1 MQNKKKIVIFDSN
14 AVIHRAYHALPP
26 FHTNEGTLVNAVY
39 GYSNLLM
46 KVIKDLKPDAILAS
60 FDVSEKTFRHEQY
73 QEYKAGRQKTDQEL
87 YDQIPLVKEILTY
100 LDIPILEYSGFE
112 ADDII
117 GTIAERV
124 TKSEQFELIIVTGD
138 MDTMQLV
145 NSKVKVYALRKSVTD
160 TILYDEAQVM
170 EKYQFTPEQVIDYKG
185 LKGDSSDNIPGVPGI
200 GDKRAIGL
208 LNAFQ
213 NIDNLYKF
221 LDKYNNNTEIPVE
234 YKSYFSNKIFSNLKE
249 YKAQAFFSRELAT
262 IIRNVPIEL
271 DLNSLHN
278 YIFSTD
284 KAKQIFS
291 KFEFHSL
298 VKRLSEM
305 QDVSQSSFFDTNLSE
320 SQSLPLTTEFDTLD
334 KDNLA
339 LFQNELGCFFIDKR
353 QKYKTSIPEIKEIL
367 KKDIT
372 IIGYNLKAIFRY
384 VFWGGKVYIKA
395 KYHDIS
401 IMAYLLYSGEKFDL
415 ESLSYKYKIDFD
427 RLNPEKSLLEL
438 YNKINLELIES
449 DLMKIYSEIENPLIE
464 VLAQMEINGV
474 YLNTDDLTDIKNY
487 VDKRLLE
494 LEQEI
499 YTISN
504 IEFNLNSPKQLAEI
518 LFDKLQISTNGLK
531 KTSTGFITTSSE
543 TLEKL
548 QQEHI
553 IIDKII
559 EYRELAKLKSTYID
573 TLPEVRDEQ
582 GRIHTDYSQI
592 IAATGRL
599 SSINPNLQN
608 IPARTDLG
616 NSIKQCFQAEQGSTL
631 LIYDYSQIELR
642 LAAHL
647 SQDESM
653 IEIFNQD
660 IDFHTATAS
669 KIYSIPQAMVNKEMR
684 NFAKT
689 INFGI
694 LYGMGFNAL
703 SKNLKITKSEAK
715 EFISKYNETYPDL
728 QKYIIKQKEFAIQ
741 HGYAITEYGRKRNL
755 SKFDL
760 KNPKLRAQMERIAVN
775 MPIQGLQADIIKIAM
790 IRINDLIKGS
800 NEIKLLLQI
809 HDELVF
815 EVLEDKTLEWK
826 DLIHKVMEDVYKIKV
841 KLKVN
846 YKIQKKWGNE

>member
-73 QEYKAGRQKTDQEL
+73 QEYNAGRQKTDQAL

-100 LDIPILEYSGFE
+100 LDIPILEQSGFE

-117 GTIAERV
+117 GTIAEMV
-124 TKSEQFELIIVTGD
+124 TKSEEFELVIVTGD

-145 NSKVKVYALRKSVTD
+145 NSKVKVYALRKSITD

-170 EKYQFTPEQVIDYKG
+170 TKYQFTPKQVIDYKG

-200 GDKRAIGL
+200 GDKRAVVL
-208 LNAFQ
+208 LNQFQ
-213 NIDNLYKF
+213 NIDNLYEF
-221 LDKYNNNTEIPVE
+221 LDKYNNYLEIPVE
-234 YKSYFSNKIFSNLKE
+234 YKSYFSNKVVENLKN
-249 YKAQAFFSRELAT
+249 YKDQAFFSRELAT
-262 IIRNVPIEL
+262 IVRNVPIEL
-271 DLNSLHN
+271 DLDALNN
-278 YIFSTD
+278 YLFPTE
-284 KAKQIFS
+284 KARQIFS

-298 VKRLSEM
+298 VKRLSEV
-305 QDVSQSSFFDTNLSE
+305 QEISQSNFFDNTISGQNSLSNI
-320 SQSLPLTTEFDTLD
+320 SNFNDLD
-334 KDNLA
+334 QNNLA
-339 LFQNELGCFFIDKR
+339 LFQIESDYFFLDKSNR
-353 QKYKTSIPEIKEIL
+353 YKTNLLELKSILQTE
-367 KKDIT
+367 IT
-372 IIGYNLKAIFRY
+372 IIGYDLKAIFRQ
-384 VFWGGKVYIKA
+384 VFWGEKVIIKA
-395 KYHDIS
+395 KYQDIS
-401 IMAYLLYSGEKFDL
+401 IMAYLLHSGEKFDL

-427 RLNPEKSLLEL
+427 RLNPEKSLLDL
-438 YNKINLELIES
+438 YNKLNSKLIEE
-449 DLMKIYSEIENPLIE
+449 DLMKVYLEIEISLTE
-464 VLAQMEINGV
+464 ALTQMEINGV
-474 YLNTDDLTDIKNY
+474 YFNEKDLEEIKVY
-487 VDKRLLE
+487 VDERLKE
-494 LEQEI
+494 LEKEI
-499 YTISN
+499 YTISD
-504 IEFNLNSPKQLAEI
+504 IEFNLNSPKQLADI
-518 LFDKLQISTNGLK
+518 LFNKLGISTDGLK
-531 KTSTGFITTSSE
+531 KTSTGFITTSAE

-553 IIDKII
+553 VIDKII

-573 TLPEVRDEQ
+573 TLPNVRDEK
-582 GRIHTDYSQI
+582 GRIHTEYSQI

-616 NSIKQCFQAEQGSTL
+616 NSIKQCFQSEEGKTL

-647 SQDESM
+647 SNDQNM
-653 IEIFNQD
+653 IEIFNQEV
-660 IDFHTATAS
+660 DFHTATAS

-694 LYGMGFNAL
+694 LYGMGANAL

-715 EFISKYNETYPDL
+715 EFILKYNYTYPDL
-728 QKYIIKQKEFAIQ
+728 QKYIAEQKEIAIKT
-741 HGYAITEYGRKRNL
+741 GYAITEYGRKRNL

-760 KNPKLRAQMERIAVN
+760 KNPILRAQMERIAVN

-790 IRINDLIKGS
+790 IRIHDLIKNS
-800 NEIKLLLQI
+800 NDIKLLLQV

-815 EVLEDKTLEWK
+815 EVSEDKVSEWQ
-826 DLIHKVMEDVYKIKV
+826 DEIHKIMESVYQAKV
-841 KLKVN
+841 QLKVN
-846 YKIQKKWGNE
+846 YKIQKKWGVE

>member
-73 QEYKAGRQKTDQEL
+73 QEYKAGRQKTDQAL

-100 LDIPILEYSGFE
+100 LDIPILEQSGFE

-117 GTIAERV
+117 GTIAEMV
-124 TKSEQFELIIVTGD
+124 TKSEEFELVIVTGD

-145 NSKVKVYALRKSVTD
+145 NSKVKVYALRKSITD

-170 EKYQFTPEQVIDYKG
+170 TKYQFTPKQVIDYKG

-200 GDKRAIGL
+200 GDKRAVVL
-208 LNAFQ
+208 LNQFQ
-213 NIDNLYKF
+213 NIDNLYEF
-221 LDKYNNNTEIPVE
+221 LDKYNNYLEIPVE
-234 YKSYFSNKIFSNLKE
+234 YKSYFSNKVVENLKN
-249 YKAQAFFSRELAT
+249 YKDQAFFSRELAT
-262 IIRNVPIEL
+262 IVRNVPIEL
-271 DLNSLHN
+271 DLDALNN
-278 YIFSTD
+278 YLFPTE
-284 KAKQIFS
+284 KARQIFS

-298 VKRLSEM
+298 VKRLSEV
-305 QDVSQSSFFDTNLSE
+305 QEISQSNFFDNTISGQNSLSNI
-320 SQSLPLTTEFDTLD
+320 SNFNDLD
-334 KDNLA
+334 QNNLA
-339 LFQNELGCFFIDKR
+339 LFQIESDYFFLDKSNR
-353 QKYKTSIPEIKEIL
+353 YKTNLLELKSILQTE
-367 KKDIT
+367 IT
-372 IIGYNLKAIFRY
+372 IIGYDLKAIFRQ
-384 VFWGGKVYIKA
+384 VFWGEKVIIKA
-395 KYHDIS
+395 KYQDIS
-401 IMAYLLYSGEKFDL
+401 IMAYLLHSGEKFDL

-427 RLNPEKSLLEL
+427 RLNPEKSLLDL
-438 YNKINLELIES
+438 YNKLNSKLIEE
-449 DLMKIYSEIENPLIE
+449 DLMKVYLEIEISLTE
-464 VLAQMEINGV
+464 ALTQMEINGV
-474 YLNTDDLTDIKNY
+474 YFNEKDLEEIKVY
-487 VDKRLLE
+487 VDERLKE
-494 LEQEI
+494 LEKEI
-499 YTISN
+499 YTISD
-504 IEFNLNSPKQLAEI
+504 IEFNLNSPKQLADI
-518 LFDKLQISTNGLK
+518 LFNKLGISTDGLK
-531 KTSTGFITTSSE
+531 KTSTGFITTSAE

-553 IIDKII
+553 VIDKII

-573 TLPEVRDEQ
+573 TLPNVRDEK
-582 GRIHTDYSQI
+582 GRIHTEYSQI

-616 NSIKQCFQAEQGSTL
+616 NSIKQCFQSEEGKTL

-647 SQDESM
+647 SNDQNM
-653 IEIFNQD
+653 IEIFNQEV
-660 IDFHTATAS
+660 DFHTATAS

-694 LYGMGFNAL
+694 LYGMGANAL

-715 EFISKYNETYPDL
+715 EFILKYNYTYPDL
-728 QKYIIKQKEFAIQ
+728 QKYIAEQKEIAIKT
-741 HGYAITEYGRKRNL
+741 GYAITEYGRKRNL

-760 KNPKLRAQMERIAVN
+760 KNPILRAQMERIAVN

-790 IRINDLIKGS
+790 IRIHDLIKNS
-800 NEIKLLLQI
+800 NDIKLLLQV

-815 EVLEDKTLEWK
+815 EV
-826 DLIHKVMEDVYKIKV
+826 
-841 KLKVN
+841 
-846 YKIQKKWGNE
+846 

>member
-73 QEYKAGRQKTDQEL
+73 QEYKAGRQKTDQAL

-100 LDIPILEYSGFE
+100 LDIPILEQSGFE

-117 GTIAERV
+117 GTIAEMV
-124 TKSEQFELIIVTGD
+124 TKSEEFELVIVTGD

-145 NSKVKVYALRKSVTD
+145 NSKVKVYALRKSITD

-170 EKYQFTPEQVIDYKG
+170 TKYQFTPKQVIDYKG

-200 GDKRAIGL
+200 GDKRAVVL
-208 LNAFQ
+208 LNQFQ
-213 NIDNLYKF
+213 NIDNLYEF
-221 LDKYNNNTEIPVE
+221 LDKYNNYLEIPVE
-234 YKSYFSNKIFSNLKE
+234 YKSYFSNKVVENLKN
-249 YKAQAFFSRELAT
+249 YKDQAFFSRELAT
-262 IIRNVPIEL
+262 IVRNVPIEL
-271 DLNSLHN
+271 DLDALNN
-278 YIFSTD
+278 YLFPTE
-284 KAKQIFS
+284 KARQIFS

-298 VKRLSEM
+298 VKRLSEV
-305 QDVSQSSFFDTNLSE
+305 QEISQSNFFDNTISGQNSLSNI
-320 SQSLPLTTEFDTLD
+320 SNFNDLD
-334 KDNLA
+334 QNNLA
-339 LFQNELGCFFIDKR
+339 LFQIESDYFFLDKSNR
-353 QKYKTSIPEIKEIL
+353 YKTNLLELKSILQTE
-367 KKDIT
+367 IT
-372 IIGYNLKAIFRY
+372 IIGYDLKAIFRQ
-384 VFWGGKVYIKA
+384 VFWGEKVIIKA
-395 KYHDIS
+395 KYQDIS
-401 IMAYLLYSGEKFDL
+401 IMAYLLHSGEKFDL

-427 RLNPEKSLLEL
+427 RLNPEKSLLDL
-438 YNKINLELIES
+438 YNKLNSKLIEE
-449 DLMKIYSEIENPLIE
+449 DLMKVYLEIEISLTE
-464 VLAQMEINGV
+464 ALTQMEINGV
-474 YLNTDDLTDIKNY
+474 YFNEKDLEEIKVY
-487 VDKRLLE
+487 VDERLKE
-494 LEQEI
+494 LEKEI
-499 YTISN
+499 YTISD
-504 IEFNLNSPKQLAEI
+504 IEFNLNSPKQLADI
-518 LFDKLQISTNGLK
+518 LFNKLGISTDGLK
-531 KTSTGFITTSSE
+531 KTSTGFITTSAE

-553 IIDKII
+553 VIDKII

-573 TLPEVRDEQ
+573 TLPNVRDEK
-582 GRIHTDYSQI
+582 GRIHTEYSQI

-616 NSIKQCFQAEQGSTL
+616 NSIKQCFQSEEGKTL

-647 SQDESM
+647 SNDQNM
-653 IEIFNQD
+653 IEIFNQEV
-660 IDFHTATAS
+660 DFHTATAS

-694 LYGMGFNAL
+694 LYGMGANAL

-715 EFISKYNETYPDL
+715 EFILKYNYTYPDL
-728 QKYIIKQKEFAIQ
+728 QKYIAEQKEIAIKT
-741 HGYAITEYGRKRNL
+741 GYAITEYGRKRNL

-760 KNPKLRAQMERIAVN
+760 KNPILRAQMERIAVN

-790 IRINDLIKGS
+790 IRIHDLIKNS
-800 NEIKLLLQI
+800 NDIKLLLQV

-815 EVLEDKTLEWK
+815 EVSEDKVSEWQ
-826 DLIHKVMEDVYKIKV
+826 DEIHKIMESVYQAKV
-841 KLKVN
+841 QLKVN
-846 YKIQKKWGNE
+846 YKIQKKWGVE